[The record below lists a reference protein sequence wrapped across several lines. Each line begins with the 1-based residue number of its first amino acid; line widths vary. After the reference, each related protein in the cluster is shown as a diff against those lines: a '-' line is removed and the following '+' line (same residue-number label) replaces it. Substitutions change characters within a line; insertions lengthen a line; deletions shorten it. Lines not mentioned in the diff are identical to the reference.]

1 MYARDVMT
9 TNVVSV
15 TPDTPVEEIARTLL
29 NHRISAVPVIDAN
42 GRVMGM
48 VSEGDLMRRPE
59 SETHRHTAWWLGL
72 LASPAEQA
80 AEFIKSHGRTAED
93 VMTQPVITV
102 EDDTRLEEVADILE
116 RLQIKRVPVLR
127 ENKVI
132 GIVSRANLLHG
143 LVAAKLAG
151 TVTADEE
158 AIRASL
164 LEAIQKETGVQDQYL
179 NVTVSNGT
187 AHLWGVVRSEAER
200 NAVRLAAEHT
210 IGVRAIDDHV
220 GVIPPGIYVGST

>member
-1 MYARDVMT
+1 
-9 TNVVSV
+9 
-15 TPDTPVEEIARTLL
+15 
-29 NHRISAVPVIDAN
+29 
-42 GRVMGM
+42 
-48 VSEGDLMRRPE
+48 
-59 SETHRHTAWWLGL
+59 
-72 LASPAEQA
+72 
-80 AEFIKSHGRTAED
+80 
-93 VMTQPVITV
+93 MTQPVITV